1 MQNLTQVFLQSFENF
16 ITDLIIFIPKVIIA
30 IIIWFVGKWFLDTAA
45 SLIGKV
51 DIPGTQLDNQA
62 INFLKKVIVI
72 VGKVVLFFVVLDYLG
87 IGENIAAALAASLT
101 LAISLAVGLAF
112 GKALEEDAKTMVG
125 EAKKHIRRK

>member
-1 MQNLTQVFLQSFENF
+1 MQNFTQVFLQSFENF
-16 ITDLIIFIPKVIIA
+16 FTDLIIFIPKVIIA

-45 SLIGKV
+45 NLIGKV

-62 INFLKKVIVI
+62 INFLKKVIII

-112 GKALEEDAKTMVG
+112 GKALEEDAKAMVG
-125 EAKKHIRRK
+125 EARKHIKRK